1 MKDMSVENIC
11 GLITT
16 VMCFVG
22 ISLIII
28 GEVLDIEIAL
38 SLGSII
44 IIMIILCLMMIASYR
59 EKERKKKN
67 KVVPIKH
74 NSKINPIVIE
84 KI

>member
-59 EKERKKKN
+59 EKERKKR
-67 KVVPIKH
+67 IKWFLL
-74 NSKINPIVIE
+74 NTIARLILL
-84 KI
+84 